1 MKTAKV
7 IFLSVVIC
15 FFITETFSEEKKKD
29 CSKIE
34 NLYQKIVCK
43 TNNATSGITSKKTLA
58 DFFKKKKQ

>member
-7 IFLSVVIC
+7 ILISITIC
-15 FFITETFSEEKKKD
+15 FFITESFSKEKEKE

-34 NLYQKIVCK
+34 NLYKKMVCK
-43 TNNATSGITSKKTLA
+43 TNNATSKITSKKTLA

>member
-15 FFITETFSEEKKKD
+15 FFITETFSEEQKKD

-34 NLYQKIVCK
+34 NLKKKIVCK